1 MRAAVVEAINEPLVV
16 RDVADPECPADGA
29 IIHVAANGICR
40 TDWHLWTG
48 DWAWRG
54 LEIAPPFVLGLSLRR
69 RLPRHRRPSRPARRR
84 SRRRLRCRGG
94 IGLSAVQIAVA
105 LGATVIAIDVKDDQ
119 LAAAREL
126 GAAHTIDASD
136 TDPVEAVH
144 QLTGPAERTSPSTH
158 SASPR
163 PA

>member
-54 LEIAPPFVLGLSLRR
+54 LEIAPSFVLGHEFAGTIESVGRDVTGLE
-69 RLPRHRRPSRPARRR
+69 SRVTA
-84 SRRRLRCRGG
+84 
-94 IGLSAVQIAVA
+94 
-105 LGATVIAIDVKDDQ
+105 
-119 LAAAREL
+119 
-126 GAAHTIDASD
+126 
-136 TDPVEAVH
+136 
-144 QLTGPAERTSPSTH
+144 
-158 SASPR
+158 
-163 PA
+163 

>member
-54 LEIAPPFVLGLSLRR
+54 LEIAPPFRARTRVRGYDRVSRTRCHGL
-69 RLPRHRRPSRPARRR
+69 
-84 SRRRLRCRGG
+84 
-94 IGLSAVQIAVA
+94 
-105 LGATVIAIDVKDDQ
+105 
-119 LAAAREL
+119 
-126 GAAHTIDASD
+126 
-136 TDPVEAVH
+136 EA
-144 QLTGPAERTSPSTH
+144 G
-158 SASPR
+158 
-163 PA
+163 